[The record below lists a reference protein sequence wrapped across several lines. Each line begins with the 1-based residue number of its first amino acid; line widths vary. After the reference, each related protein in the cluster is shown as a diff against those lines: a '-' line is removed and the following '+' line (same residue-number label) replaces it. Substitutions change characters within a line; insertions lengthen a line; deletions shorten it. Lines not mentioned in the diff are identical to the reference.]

1 MTTSDDMNLRR
12 RLQAQWQEAVED
24 WIGQDQSVRTDFLD
38 DWVLKALG
46 EVAGRRVLDIG
57 CGEGRFCRV
66 LAGLGAEVTGLDLTP
81 GLIDRARSEGSDGE
95 TYLVGDAEDLDGLGD
110 GEFDLA
116 VSYIVLV
123 DVHDH
128 RRAIEA
134 AFRVLRPGGRLVVCN
149 IHPMRMSQPGGWIR
163 QGPRKLFYPV
173 DDYMREGPR
182 EFHWWRPGF
191 LNMHRTLS
199 SYVSAFL
206 EAGFV
211 LEALHEP
218 VPTADQ
224 LERHPTW
231 EDEFRA
237 PNFIVYV
244 LGKAGETDDSA
255 FP

>member
-1 MTTSDDMNLRR
+1 MTASDDMSLRR
-12 RLQAQWQEAVED
+12 RLQAQWE
-24 WIGQDQSVRTDFLD
+24 
-38 DWVLKALG
+38 
-46 EVAGRRVLDIG
+46 
-57 CGEGRFCRV
+57 
-66 LAGLGAEVTGLDLTP
+66 AEVTGLDLTP

-128 RRAIEA
+128 RRGIEA

-149 IHPMRMSQPGGWIR
+149 IHPMSTSQPDGWVR

-182 EFHWWRPGF
+182 EFTWWRPGF

-218 VPTADQ
+218 VPTAEQ
-224 LERHPTW
+224 LDGQLDAPSVIQCGRHLH
-231 EDEFRA
+231 A
-237 PNFIVYV
+237 
-244 LGKAGETDDSA
+244 
-255 FP
+255 

>member
-1 MTTSDDMNLRR
+1 M
-12 RLQAQWQEAVED
+12 
-24 WIGQDQSVRTDFLD
+24 
-38 DWVLKALG
+38 
-46 EVAGRRVLDIG
+46 
-57 CGEGRFCRV
+57 
-66 LAGLGAEVTGLDLTP
+66 
-81 GLIDRARSEGSDGE
+81 
-95 TYLVGDAEDLDGLGD
+95 GDAEDLEGLGD

-116 VSYIVLV
+116 VAYIVLV

-182 EFHWWRPGF
+182 EFHWWRRGF

-206 EAGFV
+206 DAGFV

-218 VPTADQ
+218 VPTAEQ
-224 LERHPTW
+224 LERHPDF
-231 EDEFRA
+231 EDEYRA

-244 LGKAGETDDSA
+244 LGKAGEASRSLSH
-255 FP
+255 